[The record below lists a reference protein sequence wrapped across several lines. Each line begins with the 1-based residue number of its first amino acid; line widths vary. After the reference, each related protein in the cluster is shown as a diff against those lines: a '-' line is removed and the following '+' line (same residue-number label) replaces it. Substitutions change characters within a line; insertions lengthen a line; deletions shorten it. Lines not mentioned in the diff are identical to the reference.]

1 METNKRFEQIKERQK
16 RLQEN
21 MARIRHKIAILSG
34 KGGVGKTTVAV
45 NVAVALAEEGFRVAL
60 LDLDLHGPNIPR
72 MLGIEEGPSVQ
83 EGMIVPVKYGPNM
96 VVLSIGM
103 LVDRDRAVA
112 WRGPLK
118 HSAIQQFLS
127 DTAWGEQDF
136 MIFDLPPGTGDE
148 ALSLMQLVKLD
159 GVVLVTTP
167 QRVALD
173 DVMRAAHFTEEMG
186 QLVLGFVNNM
196 AYTIC
201 PHCGGR
207 IEIFGKDS
215 SNVLSELLGLECL
228 ATIPLEPK
236 LAEFLDAG
244 KNAIMHMRGSEV
256 EKAFRQL
263 VASLISKLGGEG
275 K

>member
-1 METNKRFEQIKERQK
+1 
-16 RLQEN
+16 

-45 NVAVALAEEGFRVAL
+45 NVAVALAEEGFKVAL

-72 MLGIEEGPSVQ
+72 MLGIEESPSVQ

-127 DTAWGEQDF
+127 DTVWGEQDF

-148 ALSLMQLVKLD
+148 ALSLMQLVELD

-173 DVMRAAHFTEEMG
+173 DVTRAVHFTEEMG
-186 QLVLGFVNNM
+186 QRVLGFVNNM

-207 IEIFGKDS
+207 IDIFGRDS
-215 SNVLSELLGLECL
+215 SSVLSELLGLECL

-236 LAEFLDAG
+236 LAEFLDVG

-263 VASLISKLGGEG
+263 VASLITKLGGEG

>member
-16 RLQEN
+16 KLQEN

-103 LVDRDRAVA
+103 LVDQDQAVA

-173 DVMRAAHFTEEMG
+173 DVMRAVHFTEEMG
-186 QLVLGFVNNM
+186 QQVLGFVNNM

-207 IEIFGKDS
+207 IDIFGKDS

-236 LAEFLDAG
+236 LAEFLDTG

-263 VASLISKLGGEG
+263 VASLISRLGGEG